1 MVINRALKKYSHS
14 KFSLEILEYCAQS
27 DVIAREQ
34 YYFDL
39 LNPEYNVLQVAGS
52 SLGFKHSEET
62 LKKFRERKYSEET
75 RAKLSEAHKGKPLS
89 EKALEKLRGRKF
101 SEETKAKMRAS
112 ALCRLNHNRG
122 QPMTVFDKETNE
134 TYAFDKMSEL
144 SKMFGVSLQYFSKNL
159 GKGKNSFVYKG
170 RYLIEKIK
178 KD

>member
-1 MVINRALKKYSHS
+1 MVINKALKKYTHS
-14 KFSLEILEYCAQS
+14 KFSLEILEYCAKS
-27 DVIAREQ
+27 DVIVREQ

-39 LNPEYNVLQVAGS
+39 LNPEYNILQVAGS
-52 SLGFKHSEET
+52 SLGFKHSLES
-62 LKKFRERKYSEET
+62 LKKFKERKHSEET
-75 RAKLSEAHKGKPLS
+75 RAKLSKAHKGKPLS
-89 EKALEKLRGRKF
+89 EKALAKLIGRKR

-122 QPMTVFDKETNE
+122 KSITVFDKETNE

-144 SKMFGVSLQYFSKNL
+144 SKMFGVSLQYFSKHL